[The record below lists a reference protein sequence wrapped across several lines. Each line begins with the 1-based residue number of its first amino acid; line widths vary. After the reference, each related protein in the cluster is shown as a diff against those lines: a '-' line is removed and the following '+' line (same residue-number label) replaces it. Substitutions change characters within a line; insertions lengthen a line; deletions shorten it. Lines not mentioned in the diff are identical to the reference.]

1 MNGER
6 LKKARKA
13 CGYTQVSLAKAL
25 NVSKGSVAMWET
37 GKRNPEFETLE
48 ALLSLLNVTGKSKE
62 TAHNT
67 LITDEKKMLSAWTVE
82 DELYDTFRKFLALDP
97 YGINAATQVIMSEYQ
112 RCSAQKTLVQNS
124 AYTLS
129 IDLNKSTSNAE

>member
-48 ALLSLLNVTGKSKE
+48 ALLSLLNVSYDYLTGKSKE

-67 LITDEKKMLSAWTVE
+67 LITDEKKKLSAWTVE
-82 DELYDTFRKFLALDP
+82 DELYDTLVLCQD
-97 YGINAATQVIMSEYQ
+97 
-112 RCSAQKTLVQNS
+112 LVQVKIRNF
-124 AYTLS
+124 ALF
-129 IDLNKSTSNAE
+129 

>member
-48 ALLSLLNVTGKSKE
+48 ALLSLLNVSYDYLTGKSKE

-67 LITDEKKMLSAWTVE
+67 LITERKCFRHGRLKMNCMIPSA
-82 DELYDTFRKFLALDP
+82 
-97 YGINAATQVIMSEYQ
+97 
-112 RCSAQKTLVQNS
+112 NS
-124 AYTLS
+124 WHWILMA
-129 IDLNKSTSNAE
+129 